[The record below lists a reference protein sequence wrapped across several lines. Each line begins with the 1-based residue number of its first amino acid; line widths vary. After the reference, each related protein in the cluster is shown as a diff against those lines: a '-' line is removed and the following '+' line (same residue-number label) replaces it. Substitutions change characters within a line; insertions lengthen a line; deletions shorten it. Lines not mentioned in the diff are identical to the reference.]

1 MFYQVKAVALTAEI
15 STAFVSDFV
24 LVFAFLEMAPRTR
37 RGSFPTVVIE
47 RETES
52 EESSSSE
59 EEEDPEPEVLEE
71 EEAEELA
78 EVENGKKAEEGL
90 GSKKKER
97 VPITIA
103 LTKVCKVMLPLF
115 FFALPGFIFIFFL
128 TNFHHDYARLG
139 LQAKGS

>member
-52 EESSSSE
+52 EESSSSSE
-59 EEEDPEPEVLEE
+59 EEEDPEPEVLEEE

-115 FFALPGFIFIFFL
+115 FFALPGYFF
-128 TNFHHDYARLG
+128 FF
-139 LQAKGS
+139 AKFSP